1 MERKGTEIGER
12 RSKHW
17 VAGLLLALSV
27 SFSLS
32 LSSLSL
38 FTLSLSPAGRRL
50 ELRARRAPQVVVL
63 LCAGAHHGLWC
74 VVLLNLAPLAV
85 KTFQHRALRDDSLL
99 TGVAGCDP
107 RPSQSFSETASA
119 KY

>member
-27 SFSLS
+27 SLSLS
-32 LSSLSL
+32 LSSLTLSS
-38 FTLSLSPAGRRL
+38 LSLSL
-50 ELRARRAPQVVVL
+50 PQVADLNSVRVAPL
-63 LCAGAHHGLWC
+63 KLSCCSAAEAHHGLWF

-85 KTFQHRALRDDSLL
+85 KTLSA
-99 TGVAGCDP
+99 
-107 RPSQSFSETASA
+107 QSPP
-119 KY
+119 